1 MNYKDFFS
9 KLRGG
14 ELPRVLLLEGEEE
27 YTKDSALHQIRQ
39 KILPEGLEE
48 LNETPLGAQSTAGD

>member
-48 LNETPLGAQSTAGD
+48 LDRKSVA